1 MTVGMAR
8 NDSGAARND
17 RGVGL
22 AMTVGM
28 ACNDGGNGSQCFWL

>member
-1 MTVGMAR
+1 MTVGM
-8 NDSGAARND
+8 ARND

-28 ACNDGGNGSQCFWL
+28 ACSVFGCRIIFGEGLG